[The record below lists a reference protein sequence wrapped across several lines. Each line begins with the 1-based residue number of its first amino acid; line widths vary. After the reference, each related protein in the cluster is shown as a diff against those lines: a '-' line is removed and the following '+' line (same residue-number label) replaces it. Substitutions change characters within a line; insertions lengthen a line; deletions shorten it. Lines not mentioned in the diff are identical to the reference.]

1 MIIIKTDRT
10 AKRSV
15 SRADMRIRHI
25 TLFPRRRA
33 RAGGIVAILTIAPV
47 DLKHGSNETMTSNP
61 LLRVLLHPLCA
72 AISPA
77 SWYNI
82 GLAALL
88 VVGVVAFVWAYRVW
102 SEINEREDPA
112 TAEELM
118 EAFDEA
124 RAAGELDEEEYAR
137 VRERI
142 RQPGS
147 SPPPGNRGKL
157 PE

>member
-1 MIIIKTDRT
+1 MI
-10 AKRSV
+10 
-15 SRADMRIRHI
+15 
-25 TLFPRRRA
+25 
-33 RAGGIVAILTIAPV
+33 
-47 DLKHGSNETMTSNP
+47 SNP
-61 LLRVLLHPLCA
+61 LPRFLPHPPCA

-77 SWYNI
+77 AWYNI

-112 TAEELM
+112 TADELM
-118 EAFDEA
+118 EAFEEA
-124 RAAGELDEEEYAR
+124 RAAGELEEEEYAR

-147 SPPPGNRGKL
+147 GPPSGKRGK
-157 PE
+157 PAE